1 MYTMNVHQAIETFGK
16 YSLQE
21 KIDFLVCF
29 AHTLTILARDT
40 YAVGEDGLTHPSR
53 LRAINEV
60 QHRVTSFL
68 IAPRKGEAQRYPDD
82 VLVRI
87 LLEHP
92 EDVELQRQLQEA
104 SDPLM
109 GKMAATT

>member
-1 MYTMNVHQAIETFGK
+1 MTMNVHQAIETFGK

-21 KIDFLVCF
+21 KIDFLLSF
-29 AHTLTILARDT
+29 AHMLTMLARDT

-53 LRAINEV
+53 LRIINEV

-68 IAPRKGEAQRYPDD
+68 IALRKDEAHRYPDD
-82 VLVRI
+82 VLMRI
-87 LLEHP
+87 MLEHP

-104 SDPLM
+104 FDHLR
-109 GKMAATT
+109 GKIAVPT

>member
-1 MYTMNVHQAIETFGK
+1 MNVHQAIETFGK

-21 KIDFLVCF
+21 KIDFLVYF

-53 LRAINEV
+53 LRIINEV

-68 IAPRKGEAQRYPDD
+68 IALRKDEAQRYPDD

-87 LLEHP
+87 MLEHP

-104 SDPLM
+104 FDHLR
-109 GKMAATT
+109 GKIAVTT